1 MKPEIASNLCDYN
14 DAYTLVR
21 SDIIMKGHQA
31 TQVAFK
37 NCATSTKCITKIDG
51 TTIDDAEN
59 LDLVIAM
66 CNLIKSSSN
75 YSETKESLWFQN
87 KAANFNANITT
98 TNNFKSSM
106 YKTKLSENTKTNGDE
121 GSLKNAAIAVPLNT
135 FWRLLEMPLISCKI
149 ELKLKWTSYCVLPSA
164 GEENANDRDNK
175 IIFTIIDTK
184 LSASVLTLS
193 ARDNQK
199 LSNLLS
205 KVFETSVCWNEYK
218 TKSETK
224 ATTNEFGHFIESDFV
239 GDNTLFVLV
248 YPNWCISFNRNR
260 KYHLA

>member
-1 MKPEIASNLCDYN
+1 MKPEIASNPCDYN
-14 DAYTLVR
+14 DAYILVR
-21 SDIIMKGHQA
+21 SDDIKAMKGHQA

-51 TTIDDAEN
+51 TTIDDVEN

-87 KAANFNANITT
+87 KAANFNANITN

-106 YKTKLSENTKTNGDE
+106 YKTKLSENTETNGDE
-121 GSLKNAAIAVPLNT
+121 GSLKNAAIAVPLKYLNS
-135 FWRLLEMPLISCKI
+135 FWRLLEMPLISCKT
-149 ELKLKWTSYCVLPSA
+149 ELKLKWKSYCVLPSA
-164 GEENANDRDNK
+164 GEENANDRDHK

-199 LSNLLS
+199 L
-205 KVFETSVCWNEYK
+205 
-218 TKSETK
+218 
-224 ATTNEFGHFIESDFV
+224 
-239 GDNTLFVLV
+239 
-248 YPNWCISFNRNR
+248 
-260 KYHLA
+260 